1 MKLNPLILGL
11 LLSFSAGHSLA
22 DVVLKVPE
30 NIDLLSVNMQKP
42 KSEGGLFGDKT
53 IMLKD
58 GTNQI
63 VFRYIPT
70 FDDGDDVKKV
80 YSDTIIAKFE
90 SENATLHFKIPSY
103 RNIKEA
109 NEKIQT
115 MEWQLVDE
123 KGQSVALVEDKLL
136 NPGVQWGRNYSQEAT
151 EYNQNGGVAAI

>member
-1 MKLNPLILGL
+1 
-11 LLSFSAGHSLA
+11 
-22 DVVLKVPE
+22 
-30 NIDLLSVNMQKP
+30 
-42 KSEGGLFGDKT
+42 
-53 IMLKD
+53 MLKD

-123 KGQSVALVEDKLL
+123 KGNLSL
-136 NPGVQWGRNYSQEAT
+136 
-151 EYNQNGGVAAI
+151 